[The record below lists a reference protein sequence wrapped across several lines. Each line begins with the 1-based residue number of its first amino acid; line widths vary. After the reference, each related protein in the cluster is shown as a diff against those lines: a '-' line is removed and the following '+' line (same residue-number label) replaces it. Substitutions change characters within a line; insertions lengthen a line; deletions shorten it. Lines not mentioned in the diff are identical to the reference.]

1 MNSRYFSLCQTNSVN
16 AKKFRRDLSF
26 ATITN
31 IETALSE
38 LTIQTTLFRDL
49 LRGNDPQEA
58 LRCFYSVKAVSRW
71 LDHALNDAFLV
82 RLLASCDKLLGK
94 SIC

>member
-1 MNSRYFSLCQTNSVN
+1 M
-16 AKKFRRDLSF
+16 A
-26 ATITN
+26 N

-49 LRGNDPQEA
+49 FRGSDPQEA
-58 LRCFYSVKAVSRW
+58 LQCFNSVKAVSRL
-71 LDHALNDAFLV
+71 LDHALNDALLV